1 MQSIQ
6 NVLIR
11 DSLPCAPLPCTQAQS
26 DRVRTLSPLHVFSIQ
41 QVLGVYQALNK
52 YTWGEWTMS
61 GLGSEMQSLFCHIL
75 KSLG

>member
-11 DSLPCAPLPCTQAQS
+11 DFLPCAPLPCTQAQS
-26 DRVRTLSPLHVFSIQ
+26 DRVTTLSPSMCLVPK
-41 QVLGVYQALNK
+41 QVLGVYQALDK